1 MNESAKDYSDCK
13 CRGCFFSQEWLCGKI
28 ARSIAEISVEILKNN
43 WVWQSFVYWHVTTRR
58 NSSDHAHQ
66 RAKKC
71 GGNVYAKEWRGLGS
85 FGYFEEQWLKWIK
98 ELKYLV
104 FLPSSFLFYFCLVSF
119 IFVVVFE
126 YVKCV
131 NLILPKPPPPL
142 SSSECVKA
150 LLKVGQK
157 VYSIPCFC
165 YYYFFTLKVLGPSCT
180 LLIRQLKKVIKLKEQ
195 QAKLKESKRE
205 LFS

>member
-1 MNESAKDYSDCK
+1 MLKSW
-13 CRGCFFSQEWLCGKI
+13 RTTGCDSRLCTDTWQHVGTVLI
-28 ARSIAEISVEILKNN
+28 MCTREPRNVEEM
-43 WVWQSFVYWHVTTRR
+43 W
-58 NSSDHAHQ
+58 
-66 RAKKC
+66 
-71 GGNVYAKEWRGLGS
+71 NVYAKEWRGLGS

-165 YYYFFTLKVLGPSCT
+165 YFFFFTLKVLGPSCT

-195 QAKLKESKRE
+195 QAKLKESIRK
-205 LFS
+205 LSS